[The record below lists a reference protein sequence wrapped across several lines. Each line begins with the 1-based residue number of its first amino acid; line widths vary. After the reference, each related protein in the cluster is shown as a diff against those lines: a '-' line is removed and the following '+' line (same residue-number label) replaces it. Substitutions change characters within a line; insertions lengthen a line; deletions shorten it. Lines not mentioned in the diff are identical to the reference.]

1 MPCFLSAAPRW
12 RSRHRQR
19 RRPICLP
26 AATAAFIKLTV
37 ASRKGLQVS
46 NREKIVNISPRC
58 PACSPS
64 SLPQAPLL
72 LSPST
77 LCFLLLQ
84 VPGLSSHSIKKAPPF
99 LFNLPSGHQPRPASQ
114 TLPRLT
120 PHPPPV
126 AAAAPHII
134 PGMSADCF
142 ALQCFPQKR
151 ECRKSQQMR
160 CLTEARRHSAD
171 DCFKTQRR

>member
-1 MPCFLSAAPRW
+1 MSKREKRKSGKLHSQRNTGGQFPVWPRREFLKPLLPPSSCVFPRPLKKSSSPSSLHVEARLPCFLSAAPRW

-37 ASRKGLQVS
+37 GSRKGFQVS

-72 LSPST
+72 LSLST
-77 LCFLLLQ
+77 FCFLLLQ
-84 VPGLSSHSIKKAPPF
+84 VPELSSHLIKRRRPSSLICPQG
-99 LFNLPSGHQPRPASQ
+99 LNLG
-114 TLPRLT
+114 LPVKLC
-120 PHPPPV
+120 P
-126 AAAAPHII
+126 
-134 PGMSADCF
+134 D
-142 ALQCFPQKR
+142 
-151 ECRKSQQMR
+151 
-160 CLTEARRHSAD
+160 
-171 DCFKTQRR
+171 

>member
-1 MPCFLSAAPRW
+1 MSKREKRKSGKLHSQRNTGGQFPVWPRREFLKPPLPPSSCVFPRPLKKTSSPSSLHVEARLPCFLSAAPRW
-12 RSRHRQR
+12 RLRHRQR

-37 ASRKGLQVS
+37 GSRKGLQVS

-72 LSPST
+72 SPST

-84 VPGLSSHSIKKAPPF
+84 VPGLSSHSIKRRRPSSLICPQGI
-99 LFNLPSGHQPRPASQ
+99 NLG
-114 TLPRLT
+114 LPVKLC
-120 PHPPPV
+120 P
-126 AAAAPHII
+126 
-134 PGMSADCF
+134 D
-142 ALQCFPQKR
+142 
-151 ECRKSQQMR
+151 
-160 CLTEARRHSAD
+160 
-171 DCFKTQRR
+171 